1 MLAKYD
7 EDEDDDVF
15 NDDSND
21 LHMAHL
27 IMNKHPSFNS
37 LSQGSESRVQRTL
50 FGDEVRSEPSDV
62 SDSTSNKVFRPT
74 HHILDY
80 EALKTYIYPTNF
92 EIRDY
97 QFNIVQRVFY
107 ANTLVALPTGLGK
120 TFIASTV
127 MLNFSRWFP
136 EAKIIFMAPTK
147 PLVAQ
152 QIKACL
158 GITGLS
164 TDKVAILLD
173 KTRRD
178 RRDIWDEHTVFFT
191 TPQVV
196 ENDLTSGL
204 ADPKLIV
211 LLVIDEAHRAK
222 GNYAYNNV
230 VKFINRFNRSFR
242 ILGMTATPA
251 SDVEGVQ
258 EIINNLSISKLE
270 VRTEQSLDIYKY
282 IKHKKISRITVSNSP
297 LIERFIGHLCTAIA
311 PILKLANERKIYDI
325 TDPLKINAYQ
335 AIDASQRLIK
345 NPAIPEGLKWLNYF
359 ILQILNVVGQSLR
372 RLNIYGIRSFYNYFG
387 EKHKE
392 FTTKFNNKKSTNQ
405 TAAKFYYHD
414 SINQL
419 LMECEDVLSQ
429 ENFIGHPKL
438 EIVIDQI
445 KEFFDNNT
453 SDSKVI
459 IFTEFRESALDIVNI
474 LEKSGDNIKPHI
486 FIGQAKER
494 EKFDEEKFLSKG
506 RKKAKTA
513 SRKGS
518 SKDENATK
526 ARTSSEDA
534 QMKGMNQKLQKELIK
549 KFKEGIY
556 NVLVATSIG
565 EEGLDIG
572 EVDLIICFDSTSS
585 PIKNIQRMGRT
596 GRKRDGKVILLFA
609 GSEEQKFDKAMN
621 GYEFIQNHIMKNK
634 LIYLSPSDRIIPS
647 RYKPT
652 VETKFIDIPK
662 QNARI
667 KTEDDEDEIIKLA
680 TMYMDKNNRG
690 KKRKKTPKKPE
701 KRFFIPD
708 NVETGFRSVTSMIKS
723 ASLENE
729 KGVRKE
735 RRESQSHELQC
746 ELNCLDTESKD
757 EPSVELN
764 AKKDRSTEDV
774 LQMPKKSNRFAPK
787 DDHPEDTPNRN
798 PMARLLGIKKSHTL
812 SKVLV
817 TTPEP
822 EEKGD
827 ENKQDLATK
836 IQGYISTSED
846 SLDDVFDDGLDDQL
860 VSIARNP
867 SSGLFVDNQGKVYT
881 NKFDEGD
888 GLLNEQ
894 QKLELYTSYYS
905 VLPPSETTDFY
916 NPSEVLNS
924 QAGNKTG
931 AIGHSKKS
939 QKLIDVL
946 KGVNQASK

>member
-1 MLAKYD
+1 MLAKND
-7 EDEDDDVF
+7 EDEDEDVF

-21 LHMAHL
+21 LHMANL
-27 IMNKHPSFNS
+27 IMNKHPSSNS
-37 LSQGSESRVQRTL
+37 SSQGSETRVQRTL
-50 FGDEVRSEPSDV
+50 FGDEVRSEPSV
-62 SDSTSNKVFRPT
+62 VPGSTSNKAFRPT

-120 TFIASTV
+120 TFIASSV
-127 MLNFSRWFP
+127 ILNFSRWFP

-178 RRDIWDEHTVFFT
+178 RREIWDEHTVFFT

-204 ADPKLIV
+204 ADPKSIV

-230 VKFINRFNRSFR
+230 VKFISRFNMSFR

-270 VRTEQSLDIYKY
+270 VRTEQSLDICKY
-282 IKHKKISRITVSNSP
+282 IKHKKISRISVTNSS
-297 LIERFIGHLCTAIA
+297 LIEQFIDHLCTAIA
-311 PILKLANERKIYDI
+311 PILKLANEKKIYDI
-325 TDPLKINAYQ
+325 TDPSKINAYQ

-345 NPAIPEGLKWLNYF
+345 NPTIPEGLKWSNYF
-359 ILQILNVVGQSLR
+359 ILQILNVVGQGLR
-372 RLNIYGIRSFYNYFG
+372 RLSIYGVRSFYNYFS

-419 LMECEDVLSQ
+419 LMECEDVLSKD
-429 ENFIGHPKL
+429 NFIGHPKL
-438 EIVIDQI
+438 EILIEQI
-445 KEFFDNNT
+445 KKFFDNNT
-453 SDSKVI
+453 TDSKVI
-459 IFTEFRESALDIVNI
+459 IFTEFRESALDIVNL
-474 LEKSGDNIKPHI
+474 LENSGDNIKPHI

-506 RKKAKTA
+506 RKKAKTS

-518 SKDENATK
+518 SKDDNATK

-534 QMKGMNQKLQKELIK
+534 QLKGMNQKLQKELIK
-549 KFKEGIY
+549 KFKEGVY

-621 GYEFIQNHIMKNK
+621 GYEFIQNHIMQNK
-634 LIYLSPSDRIIPS
+634 LISLCQSDRIIPS

-652 VETKFIDIPK
+652 VETKFIEIPK

-667 KTEDDEDEIIKLA
+667 KTEEDEDEIIKLA
-680 TMYMDKNNRG
+680 TMYMDKSSNSSKG
-690 KKRKKTPKKPE
+690 TKRKKTPKKPE
-701 KRFFIPD
+701 KRFFMPD
-708 NVETGFRSVTSMIKS
+708 NVETGFRSVTSMIKN
-723 ASLENE
+723 ASSESKRGVGKEN
-729 KGVRKE
+729 RD
-735 RRESQSHELQC
+735 SQSHESH
-746 ELNCLDTESKD
+746 NDSICLDTESED
-757 EPSVELN
+757 EPSVERN
-764 AKKDRSTEDV
+764 ASKDMSTDEV
-774 LQMPKKSNRFAPK
+774 SQKPQASNMFAPK
-787 DDHPEDTPNRN
+787 DNRQEDNPSRN
-798 PMARLLGIKKSHTL
+798 PRVRSLGIKKSRTL
-812 SKVLV
+812 SKVPV
-817 TTPEP
+817 NTTEP
-822 EEKGD
+822 EEKRD
-827 ENKQDLATK
+827 NLVSNVQRSP
-836 IQGYISTSED
+836 STSED
-846 SLDDVFDDGLDDQL
+846 SFDDVFDDGLDDQL

-867 SSGLFVDNQGKVYT
+867 SSGSFADSQDKVYT
-881 NKFDEGD
+881 NEFGQHD
-888 GLLNEQ
+888 GLLNES

-916 NPSEVLNS
+916 NPSEVLKS
-924 QAGNKTG
+924 KAGNKTG

-939 QKLIDVL
+939 QKLIDAL
-946 KGVNQASK
+946 QGVNQASE